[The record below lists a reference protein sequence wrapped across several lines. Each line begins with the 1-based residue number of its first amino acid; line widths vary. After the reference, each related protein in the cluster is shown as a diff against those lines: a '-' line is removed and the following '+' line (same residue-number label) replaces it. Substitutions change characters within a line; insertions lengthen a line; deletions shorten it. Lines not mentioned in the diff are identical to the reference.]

1 LNNWRLLILVRY
13 SGPDITFSMCSQQPK
28 LQPVLILL
36 LISLVQVRG
45 TIEKELGKPMSD
57 LFADFVLDPLATA
70 SVSAA
75 VSK

>member
-1 LNNWRLLILVRY
+1 MQPLLILV
-13 SGPDITFSMCSQQPK
+13 
-28 LQPVLILL
+28 LV
-36 LISLVQVRG
+36 SLVQVHG
-45 TIEKELGKPMSD
+45 TIEKELGKTASD

>member
-1 LNNWRLLILVRY
+1 LQPLLILV
-13 SGPDITFSMCSQQPK
+13 
-28 LQPVLILL
+28 LV
-36 LISLVQVRG
+36 SLVQVRG

-70 SVSAA
+70 SVSAV